1 VRTWTPDAP
10 ETYVFRPSFAALTWF
25 CARVR
30 AFHHGA
36 IHVRVAFVLV
46 TLALLLLWKVAL

>member
-1 VRTWTPDAP
+1 
-10 ETYVFRPSFAALTWF
+10 VFRPSFTALKWL
-25 CARVR
+25 CERVR

-36 IHVRVAFVLV
+36 IHVRVAFVLA